1 MVDWLQALFTS
12 TDSVAHIVLLYAL
25 VISVGIGLGRL
36 KLGGISLGVT
46 FVLFAGILAGHVGFT
61 GTPNVLTFIQDFGL
75 ILFVYCIGLQV
86 GPGFFESFKKGGV
99 QLNVMALG
107 IILLNVLCCIV
118 LYFLVFYDSKAS
130 DAANSSNFAMMV
142 GVLCGAVTNTP
153 GLGAATEACNQ
164 VFGPGAPT
172 IANGYACA
180 YPLGVL
186 GIIGAT
192 IAIRFL
198 CGISLKDEQK
208 KIEEELAANPH
219 ATPHRMTLVVKN
231 AYLTGRTILQVR
243 QFLGR
248 DFVCSRIL
256 HNGHVS
262 IPNRDTIINEGDKMY
277 ITCAQDDAEAI
288 RVFIGPEEA
297 VEWEEQDVPMVS
309 KHILVTQPSMNGK
322 TFGQMHFSSVYGVNV
337 TRIRRG
343 DMNLFADRNLRMQIG
358 DRIVVVGPE
367 DAVDRVARKMGN
379 SVKKLDHPNLAAI
392 FIGIFVGII
401 FGAIPI
407 AIPGVPTPVKLGLAG
422 GPLIVAILIGRFGY
436 RAKLVAYTTTSANL
450 MLREIGLALFLAS
463 VGIKA
468 GASFVS
474 TVVDGDGLT
483 YVWCGFLITVV
494 PLLIVG
500 FVARMFFK
508 VNYFTLMGM
517 IAGSTTDPPAL
528 AFANQTA
535 GNDAPAVG
543 YSTVYPLSMFLRI
556 LTAQLII
563 LLLCSV

>member
-1 MVDWLQALFTS
+1 MDWLQSLFFS

-25 VISVGIGLGRL
+25 VISVGIGLGRI
-36 KLGGISLGVT
+36 KVGGVSLGVT
-46 FVLFAGILAGHVGFT
+46 FVLFAGIVAGHFGFT
-61 GTPNVLTFIQDFGL
+61 GTYNVLTFVQDFGL

-99 QLNVMALG
+99 QLNLMAMS
-107 IILLNVLCCIV
+107 IILLNVLCCIG
-118 LYFLVFYDSKAS
+118 LYFLVFYDGDAS
-130 DAANSSNFAMMV
+130 ATDNSRNLAMMV

-164 VFGPGAPT
+164 IFGASAPAIT
-172 IANGYACA
+172 NGYACA
-180 YPLGVL
+180 YPLGVV
-186 GIIGAT
+186 GIIGAI

-198 CGISLKDEQK
+198 CNISMKDEQK
-208 KIEEELAANPH
+208 RMEKEQAANLH
-219 ATPHRMTLVVKN
+219 VVPHRMTLAVQN
-231 AYLTGRTILQVR
+231 AYLSGKTILQIR

-256 HNGHVS
+256 QDGHVS
-262 IPNRDTIINEGDKMY
+262 IPTRDTVIAEGNKMF
-277 ITCAQDDAEAI
+277 ITCAKDDAEAV
-288 RVFIGPEEA
+288 RAFIGPEED
-297 VEWEEQDVPMVS
+297 VVWEEQDVPMVS

-322 TFGQMHFSSVYGVNV
+322 TFGQMHFSSVHGVNV

-343 DMNLFADRNLRMQIG
+343 DMNLFADHSLRMQIG

-367 DAVDRVARKMGN
+367 DAVDRVARVMGN
-379 SVKKLDHPNLAAI
+379 SVKKLEHPNLSAI

-407 AIPGVPTPVKLGLAG
+407 ALPGIPTPVKLGLAG

-468 GASFVS
+468 GASFVN
-474 TVVDGDGLT
+474 TVVAGDGLT
-483 YVWCGFLITVV
+483 YVWCGFLITVL
-494 PLLIVG
+494 PILIVG
-500 FVARMFFK
+500 LIARLCYK
-508 VNYFTLMGM
+508 TNYFTLMGL
-517 IAGSTTDPPAL
+517 IAGSNTDPPAL
-528 AFANQTA
+528 AFANQSTTS
-535 GNDAPAVG
+535 DAPAVG

-563 LLLCSV
+563 LLLCFV